1 MISHNEG
8 TFISF
13 FKGRRIIPEAAEGSI
28 MNFIPGLLSHKAAN
42 ATMNQA
48 RQIRAGTC
56 DTKDAHI
63 NAEKTKEA

>member
-28 MNFIPGLLSHKAAN
+28 MNFIPGLLSHKAA
-42 ATMNQA
+42 MPV
-48 RQIRAGTC
+48 
-56 DTKDAHI
+56 DT
-63 NAEKTKEA
+63 N

>member
-28 MNFIPGLLSHKAAN
+28 MNFIPGLLSTKPQCHHEPGQ
-42 ATMNQA
+42 TNQS
-48 RQIRAGTC
+48 G
-56 DTKDAHI
+56 
-63 NAEKTKEA
+63 NL

>member
-28 MNFIPGLLSHKAAN
+28 MNFIPGLLSHKAAMQCHHEPGQ
-42 ATMNQA
+42 TNQS
-48 RQIRAGTC
+48 G
-56 DTKDAHI
+56 
-63 NAEKTKEA
+63 NL